1 MRFDVSCTWLRLS
14 EYLLLSPNF
23 FRLNSWKCR
32 RFFVILH
39 KISINTQMSREQ
51 SDDYYYRESKRLR
64 AEVLQ
69 LADTLKGQPIRIVVE
84 NGITM
89 EVEIT
94 KSDLRTLVGKSTRS
108 NKFNAIKNALA
119 RDIISYLNKAEYL
132 GWRTVIEGK
141 HPEAAYFAYY
151 SRELGARTILCM
163 RRMADGGMYKPYAII
178 SQQMFDAEV
187 KNLKKG
193 TPF

>member
-1 MRFDVSCTWLRLS
+1 MAKR
-14 EYLLLSPNF
+14 
-23 FRLNSWKCR
+23 
-32 RFFVILH
+32 
-39 KISINTQMSREQ
+39 TQE
-51 SDDYYYRESKRLR
+51 DYYKESKRIR

-69 LADTLKGQPIRIVVE
+69 EAEFLKGNPMRFTIS

-119 RDIISYLNKAEYL
+119 RDIVGYLNKAEYL

-178 SQQMFDAEV
+178 SQQMFDADV

>member
-1 MRFDVSCTWLRLS
+1 
-14 EYLLLSPNF
+14 
-23 FRLNSWKCR
+23 
-32 RFFVILH
+32 
-39 KISINTQMSREQ
+39 MSRGH

-69 LADTLKGQPIRIVVE
+69 QAEALKGQPLRAVVE

-89 EVEIT
+89 EVEVT
-94 KSDLRTLVGKSTRS
+94 KSDLRTLVGKSTRD

-119 RDIISYLNKAEYL
+119 RDIIGYLTKAEYL
-132 GWRTVIEGK
+132 GWRTVVEGK

-151 SRELGARTILCM
+151 SRELGERTILCM
-163 RRMADGGMYKPYAII
+163 RRMADGGLFKPYAII

-187 KNLKKG
+187 GNLQKG

>member
-1 MRFDVSCTWLRLS
+1 MAKR
-14 EYLLLSPNF
+14 
-23 FRLNSWKCR
+23 
-32 RFFVILH
+32 
-39 KISINTQMSREQ
+39 TQE
-51 SDDYYYRESKRLR
+51 DYYKESKRIR

-69 LADTLKGQPIRIVVE
+69 EAEFLKGNPMRFTIS

-94 KSDLRTLVGKSTRS
+94 KSDLRTLVGKSTRN

-119 RDIISYLNKAEYL
+119 RDIVGYLNKAEYL

>member
-1 MRFDVSCTWLRLS
+1 MAKR
-14 EYLLLSPNF
+14 
-23 FRLNSWKCR
+23 
-32 RFFVILH
+32 
-39 KISINTQMSREQ
+39 TQE
-51 SDDYYYRESKRLR
+51 DYYKESKRIR

-69 LADTLKGQPIRIVVE
+69 EAEFLKGNPMRFTIS

-119 RDIISYLNKAEYL
+119 RDIVGYLNKAEYL

>member
-1 MRFDVSCTWLRLS
+1 MAKR
-14 EYLLLSPNF
+14 
-23 FRLNSWKCR
+23 
-32 RFFVILH
+32 
-39 KISINTQMSREQ
+39 TQE
-51 SDDYYYRESKRLR
+51 DYYKESKRIR

-69 LADTLKGQPIRIVVE
+69 EAEFLKGNPMRFAIS

-119 RDIISYLNKAEYL
+119 RDIVGYLNKAEYL

>member
-1 MRFDVSCTWLRLS
+1 LGSC
-14 EYLLLSPNF
+14 PNIRIKKTSADF
-23 FRLNSWKCR
+23 G
-32 RFFVILH
+32 
-39 KISINTQMSREQ
+39 
-51 SDDYYYRESKRLR
+51 YYYQESKRLR
-64 AEVLQ
+64 NEVLQQAEVL
-69 LADTLKGQPIRIVVE
+69 KGNPLRIHVD
-84 NGITM
+84 NGIRM

-119 RDIISYLNKAEYL
+119 RDIIGYLNKAEYL
-132 GWRTVIEGK
+132 GWRAVIEGK
-141 HPEAAYFAYY
+141 HPETAFFSYY

-187 KNLKKG
+187 ENLQTG
-193 TPF
+193 TLP

>member
-1 MRFDVSCTWLRLS
+1 MAKR
-14 EYLLLSPNF
+14 
-23 FRLNSWKCR
+23 
-32 RFFVILH
+32 
-39 KISINTQMSREQ
+39 TQE
-51 SDDYYYRESKRLR
+51 DYYKESKRIR

-69 LADTLKGQPIRIVVE
+69 EAEFLKGNPMRFTIS

-119 RDIISYLNKAEYL
+119 RDIVGYLNQAEYL

>member
-1 MRFDVSCTWLRLS
+1 MAKR
-14 EYLLLSPNF
+14 
-23 FRLNSWKCR
+23 
-32 RFFVILH
+32 
-39 KISINTQMSREQ
+39 TQE
-51 SDDYYYRESKRLR
+51 DYYKESKRIR

-69 LADTLKGQPIRIVVE
+69 EAEFLKGNPMRFTIS

-119 RDIISYLNKAEYL
+119 RDIVGYLNKAEYL

-163 RRMADGGMYKPYAII
+163 RRMADGGMYKPYTII

>member
-1 MRFDVSCTWLRLS
+1 MAKR
-14 EYLLLSPNF
+14 
-23 FRLNSWKCR
+23 
-32 RFFVILH
+32 
-39 KISINTQMSREQ
+39 TQE
-51 SDDYYYRESKRLR
+51 DYYKESKRIR

-69 LADTLKGQPIRIVVE
+69 EAEFLKGNPMRFTIS

-119 RDIISYLNKAEYL
+119 RDIVGYLNKAEHL

>member
-1 MRFDVSCTWLRLS
+1 MAKR
-14 EYLLLSPNF
+14 
-23 FRLNSWKCR
+23 
-32 RFFVILH
+32 
-39 KISINTQMSREQ
+39 TQE
-51 SDDYYYRESKRLR
+51 DYYKESKRIR

-69 LADTLKGQPIRIVVE
+69 EAEFLKGNPMRFTIS

-108 NKFNAIKNALA
+108 NKFNTIKNALA
-119 RDIISYLNKAEYL
+119 RDIVGYLNKAEYL

-151 SRELGARTILCM
+151 SRELGTRTILCM

>member
-1 MRFDVSCTWLRLS
+1 MNKDHS
-14 EYLLLSPNF
+14 E
-23 FRLNSWKCR
+23 
-32 RFFVILH
+32 
-39 KISINTQMSREQ
+39 
-51 SDDYYYRESKRLR
+51 DYYYNESKRLR

-69 LADTLKGQPIRIVVE
+69 QAETLKGKPLRVVIV
-84 NGITM
+84 NGISM
-89 EVEIT
+89 DVEVT

-119 RDIISYLNKAEYL
+119 RDIIGYLNKAEYL

-141 HPEAAYFAYY
+141 HPEAAYFSYY
-151 SRELGARTILCM
+151 SRELGAKTILCM
-163 RRMADGGMYKPYAII
+163 RRMADGGVYKPYAII

-193 TPF
+193 DIDLPL

>member
-1 MRFDVSCTWLRLS
+1 
-14 EYLLLSPNF
+14 
-23 FRLNSWKCR
+23 
-32 RFFVILH
+32 
-39 KISINTQMSREQ
+39 MSREQ

-119 RDIISYLNKAEYL
+119 RDIIGYLNKAEYL
-132 GWRTVIEGK
+132 GLMQR
-141 HPEAAYFAYY
+141 
-151 SRELGARTILCM
+151 S
-163 RRMADGGMYKPYAII
+163 
-178 SQQMFDAEV
+178 
-187 KNLKKG
+187 G
-193 TPF
+193 T

>member
-1 MRFDVSCTWLRLS
+1 MAKR
-14 EYLLLSPNF
+14 
-23 FRLNSWKCR
+23 
-32 RFFVILH
+32 
-39 KISINTQMSREQ
+39 TQE
-51 SDDYYYRESKRLR
+51 DYYKESKRIR

-69 LADTLKGQPIRIVVE
+69 EAEFLKGNPMRFTVS

-89 EVEIT
+89 DVEIT

-119 RDIISYLNKAEYL
+119 RDIVGYLNKAEYL

-141 HPEAAYFAYY
+141 HPEAVYFSYY
-151 SRELGARTILCM
+151 SRELCARTILCM

-178 SQQMFDAEV
+178 SQEMFDAEV

>member
-1 MRFDVSCTWLRLS
+1 MKTFRQLS
-14 EYLLLSPNF
+14 LPFSNLLLT
-23 FRLNSWKCR
+23 
-32 RFFVILH
+32 LH
-39 KISINTQMSREQ
+39 FIPIIIQMSRKH
-51 SDDYYYRESKRLR
+51 SDDYYYRKSKRLR

-69 LADTLKGQPIRIVVE
+69 FADELKGQPVRIVVE

-94 KSDLRTLVGKSTRS
+94 KSDLRTLVGKSTRN

-119 RDIISYLNKAEYL
+119 RDIIGYLNKAEYL

>member
-1 MRFDVSCTWLRLS
+1 MAKR
-14 EYLLLSPNF
+14 
-23 FRLNSWKCR
+23 
-32 RFFVILH
+32 
-39 KISINTQMSREQ
+39 TQE
-51 SDDYYYRESKRLR
+51 DYYKESKRIR

-69 LADTLKGQPIRIVVE
+69 EAEFLKGNPMRFTVS

-89 EVEIT
+89 KVEIT

-119 RDIISYLNKAEYL
+119 RDIVGYLNKAEYL

-141 HPEAAYFAYY
+141 HPEAVYFAYY

-163 RRMADGGMYKPYAII
+163 RRMADGGIYKPYAII

>member
-1 MRFDVSCTWLRLS
+1 MTRNPRAA
-14 EYLLLSPNF
+14 
-23 FRLNSWKCR
+23 
-32 RFFVILH
+32 
-39 KISINTQMSREQ
+39 
-51 SDDYYYRESKRLR
+51 

-69 LADTLKGQPIRIVVE
+69 EAEFLKGNPMRFTIS

-119 RDIISYLNKAEYL
+119 RDIVGYLNKAEYL

-141 HPEAAYFAYY
+141 HPETVYFAYY
-151 SRELGARTILCM
+151 SRELGAKTILCL
-163 RRMADGGMYKPYAII
+163 RRMADGGI
-178 SQQMFDAEV
+178 
-187 KNLKKG
+187 
-193 TPF
+193 

>member
-1 MRFDVSCTWLRLS
+1 MAKR
-14 EYLLLSPNF
+14 
-23 FRLNSWKCR
+23 
-32 RFFVILH
+32 
-39 KISINTQMSREQ
+39 TQE
-51 SDDYYYRESKRLR
+51 DYYKESKRIR

-69 LADTLKGQPIRIVVE
+69 EAEFLKGNPMRFTIS

-94 KSDLRTLVGKSTRS
+94 KSDLRTLVGKSTRN

-119 RDIISYLNKAEYL
+119 RDIIGYLNKAEYL

>member
-1 MRFDVSCTWLRLS
+1 MAKR
-14 EYLLLSPNF
+14 
-23 FRLNSWKCR
+23 
-32 RFFVILH
+32 
-39 KISINTQMSREQ
+39 TQE
-51 SDDYYYRESKRLR
+51 DYYKESKRIR

-69 LADTLKGQPIRIVVE
+69 EAEFLKGNPMRFTIS

-89 EVEIT
+89 DVEVT

-119 RDIISYLNKAEYL
+119 RDIVGYLNKAEYL

>member
-1 MRFDVSCTWLRLS
+1 MRVDHS
-14 EYLLLSPNF
+14 E
-23 FRLNSWKCR
+23 
-32 RFFVILH
+32 
-39 KISINTQMSREQ
+39 
-51 SDDYYYRESKRLR
+51 DYYYQESKRLR
-64 AEVLQ
+64 NEVLQQAEVL
-69 LADTLKGQPIRIVVE
+69 KGNPLRIHVD
-84 NGITM
+84 NGIRM

-119 RDIISYLNKAEYL
+119 RDIIGYLNKAEYL
-132 GWRTVIEGK
+132 GWRAVIEGK
-141 HPEAAYFAYY
+141 HPETAFFSYY

-187 KNLKKG
+187 ENLQTG
-193 TPF
+193 TLP